1 MLVVDPIRLYQVG
14 QELCTLQ
21 SVMLIQTATTNA
33 IAIAAV
39 TGKKIRVM
47 GFSFTANAAGTNPGI
62 VLKDGSGGTTKYAVT
77 IPALTVGEHARP
89 VIDAG
94 YFDTTV
100 STGLFFDVITS
111 TANLFINYITYT
123 P

>member
-1 MLVVDPIRLYQVG
+1 MITVDPVRYYQVG
-14 QELCTLQ
+14 QEQCVLK
-21 SVMLIQTATTNA
+21 SVMLIQVAATNA
-33 IAIAAV
+33 TAIAAV
-39 TGKKIRVM
+39 TGKRLRIM
-47 GFSFTANAAGTNPGI
+47 GFSFTANAAATNPGI

-94 YFDTTV
+94 YFETTV
-100 STGLFFDVITS
+100 STGLFLDVITS
-111 TANLFINYITYT
+111 TANLFINYIEYT